1 MFRRHIS
8 RQLAAYCDGQLAAEE
23 RQQADTHLGV
33 CPRCR
38 VELDQ
43 MRFVAAMVEGLPII
57 EAPDAIR
64 SSIEKALDRRI
75 EAYVTLT
82 RTPPIRFWRFA
93 AALAMVFFAIG
104 AAYWYFR
111 QPPKEQWA
119 VVRLEGTPA
128 IGSNRIDGT
137 RRLAVGEWLQT
148 DAFSRAKIKVSD
160 IGQVEVE
167 PNTRLRLVAARPA
180 EHRIALVRGEISA
193 TISAPPRLFFVDTV
207 SSIAVDLGCA
217 YRMQVDDAGFGL
229 LRVTG
234 GWVSLEWRERESL
247 VPAGANCRTRP
258 RIGPGTPFFDDA
270 SEGLER
276 ALARFDFENGST
288 RAIDAVLSE
297 SRPRDTLTLWHLL
310 KRADAGVRPR
320 IYDRMITLAPPPNG
334 VTREKAL
341 KLDPE
346 TLKRWKEELAWTW

>member
-1 MFRRHIS
+1 MFQRHIS
-8 RQLAAYCDGQLAAEE
+8 RRLAAYCDGQLTAEE
-23 RQQADTHLGV
+23 RQKADMHLGA
-33 CPRCR
+33 CSRCQ

-43 MRFVAAMVEGLPII
+43 VRFVAAIVEGLPIVQ
-57 EAPDAIR
+57 APDSIR
-64 SSIEKALDRRI
+64 TSIDWALDRRP
-75 EAYVTLT
+75 EADV
-82 RTPPIRFWRFA
+82 RRPIRFWRFA
-93 AALAMVFFAIG
+93 AALAMAFFAIG

-111 QPPKEQWA
+111 QQPKEQWA
-119 VVRLEGTPA
+119 VTRLEGAPA
-128 IGSNRIDGT
+128 VGSSHVDGT
-137 RRLAVGEWLQT
+137 RRFAVGEWLQT

-180 EHRIALVRGEISA
+180 EHRLALVRGEISA

-217 YRMQVDDAGFGL
+217 YKMQVDEAGFGL

-234 GWVSLEWRERESL
+234 GWVSLEWRGRESL

-258 RIGPGTPFFDDA
+258 GIGPGTPFFDDA
-270 SEGLER
+270 SAGLEA
-276 ALARFDFENGST
+276 ALARFDFENGGSS
-288 RAIDAVLSE
+288 AIDAVFSE

-310 KRADAGVRPR
+310 KRADASLRPR
-320 IYDRMITLAPPPNG
+320 IYDRMISLVPPPNG